1 MFIDWRF
8 LHFFPQTYYYSVQF
22 MHLKHEYLDR
32 KATGIENNMRPNAF
46 INSMSVLIWN
56 SWFLCF
62 YESEILNKMILNAVC
77 NGRIK
82 PRNCFHLILIHKL
95 ENTCIYFR
103 RSERGE
109 NKITIL

>member
-1 MFIDWRF
+1 M
-8 LHFFPQTYYYSVQF
+8 Q
-22 MHLKHEYLDR
+22 
-32 KATGIENNMRPNAF
+32 PNAF